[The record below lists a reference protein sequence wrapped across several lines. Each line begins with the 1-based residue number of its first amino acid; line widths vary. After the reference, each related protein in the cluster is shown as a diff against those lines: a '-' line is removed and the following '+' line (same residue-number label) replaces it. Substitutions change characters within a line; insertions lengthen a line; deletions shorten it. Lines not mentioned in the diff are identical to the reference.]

1 MSLAVL
7 ESVLKS
13 RDMNELAR
21 PLLAAPRPFR
31 GLNKPGYP
39 LLTNTVRFNSW
50 NVG

>member
-31 GLNKPGYP
+31 GSINQDTLY
-39 LLTNTVRFNSW
+39 
-50 NVG
+50 